1 MVVPLVVPS
10 VRSCGGAATPQY
22 FIAAFVLL
30 VTVSFVSVLLFVNR
44 ADLEHESKGWAQ
56 NHWSVRRAWLSL

>member
-10 VRSCGGAATPQY
+10 VRSCGGAATPQH